1 MAFDVNTDY
10 KAKQNE
16 IKKQMDAE
24 TDPAKKAALQAEF
37 DAAGQSRNEKIASN
51 LQKYGQYAT
60 TPELDAVSK
69 IQANQRGNMAYDAGT
84 DYTALQNSLK
94 NQMGTET
101 DPDRRAALQRLYDT
115 AEQSRIAKMAS
126 SLQKYGKYA
135 TDSELDAAAGIQA
148 NNQIGTTYENQAK
161 TIGEYYDTAKQN
173 ANNDALSRGM
183 ARSSFVSDRM
193 AGLDAKRADALT
205 SNDAAKA
212 LAIQNAK
219 TAILN
224 NYQTNA
230 ANALANEK
238 SEFANTIGAYYNDY
252 QAEINRVLNNNDA
265 SDDWKVPYLQAARNQ
280 KLHDQATAQA
290 AADQQAFENQL
301 ALDKLA
307 ISSSKSYRSG
317 RHSGGSRGNSGNSGS
332 DTTGTTGTTGSNLFG
347 NTSAAQTAAN
357 NSVATVDSASNLSSL
372 EYKLSQIEGSQS
384 GVQSKAANIIKQYL
398 NSGAISEATA
408 KKYLSQYGL

>member
-24 TDPAKKAALQAEF
+24 TDPAKKAALQVEF
-37 DAAGQSRNEKIASN
+37 DAAGQSRNEKLASN
-51 LQKYGQYAT
+51 
-60 TPELDAVSK
+60 
-69 IQANQRGNMAYDAGT
+69 
-84 DYTALQNSLK
+84 
-94 NQMGTET
+94 
-101 DPDRRAALQRLYDT
+101 
-115 AEQSRIAKMAS
+115 
-126 SLQKYGKYA
+126 LQKYGKYA

-161 TIGEYYDTAKQN
+161 AIGDYYDTAQQN

-193 AGLDAKRADALT
+193 AGLDSKRADALT

-224 NYQTNA
+224 NYQTNT
-230 ANALANEK
+230 ANALANQK
-238 SEFANTIGAYYNDY
+238 SEYANTIGAYSNDY
-252 QAEINRVLNNNDA
+252 QAEINNVMNNNDA

-280 KLHDQATAQA
+280 KLNNIAAAQA
-290 AADQQAFENQL
+290 AAEQQAFENQL

-317 RHSGGSRGNSGNSGS
+317 RRSGGSRGSDGNSS
-332 DTTGTTGTTGSNLFG
+332 SSGTTGTTGANLFG
-347 NTSAAQTAAN
+347 NNSVAQTAAN
-357 NSVATVDSASNLSSL
+357 NSGATADSASNLSSL
-372 EYKLSQIEGSQS
+372 DYKLSQIEGSES
-384 GVQSKAANIIKQYL
+384 GVQSKAANLIKQYF

>member
-10 KAKQNE
+10 RAKQNE

-24 TDPAKKAALQAEF
+24 TDPVKKAALQSQY
-37 DAAGQSRNEKIASN
+37 DAAEQSRNEKIASN
-51 LQKYGQYAT
+51 LQKYG
-60 TPELDAVSK
+60 
-69 IQANQRGNMAYDAGT
+69 
-84 DYTALQNSLK
+84 
-94 NQMGTET
+94 
-101 DPDRRAALQRLYDT
+101 
-115 AEQSRIAKMAS
+115 
-126 SLQKYGKYA
+126 KYA
-135 TDSELDAAAGIQA
+135 SDSELDAAAGIQA

-161 TIGEYYDTAKQN
+161 TIGEYYDVAKQN

-193 AGLDAKRADALT
+193 AGLDSKRADTLT

-224 NYQTNA
+224 NYQTNT
-230 ANALANEK
+230 ANALANQK
-238 SEFANTIGAYYNDY
+238 SEYANTIGAYYNDY
-252 QAEINRVLNNNDA
+252 QQEINNVTNNNDA
-265 SDDWKVPYLQAARNQ
+265 SDDWKIPYLQAARNQ
-280 KLHDQATAQA
+280 KLNNIATAQA
-290 AADQQAFENQL
+290 TADQQAFENQL
-301 ALDKLA
+301 ALAKLA

-317 RHSGGSRGNSGNSGS
+317 RRSSGSRGSGGGNSGA
-332 DTTGTTGTTGSNLFG
+332 TGTTGSNLFG
-347 NTSAAQTAAN
+347 GTPAVN
-357 NSVATVDSASNLSSL
+357 NSGATADSASNLSSL
-372 EYKLSQIEGSQS
+372 EYKLSKIEDSNS

>member
-1 MAFDVNTDY
+1 MAFDVNIDY

-24 TDPAKKAALQAEF
+24 TDPAKKAALQVEF

-60 TPELDAVSK
+60 TPELDAVSR

-135 TDSELDAAAGIQA
+135 TDPELDAAAGIQA

-161 TIGEYYDTAKQN
+161 AINDYYDTAKQN

-224 NYQTNA
+224 NYQTNT

-252 QAEINRVLNNNDA
+252 QAEINRVQGNNDA
-265 SDDWKVPYLQAARNQ
+265 SDDWKIPYLQAARQ
-280 KLHDQATAQA
+280 KKIQDMQNAQA
-290 AADQQAFENQL
+290 AAEQQAFENQL

-317 RHSGGSRGNSGNSGS
+317 RHSGGSRGNGGNG
-332 DTTGTTGTTGSNLFG
+332 GNGGATGTTGSNLFG
-347 NTSAAQTAAN
+347 GNASAAN
-357 NSVATVDSASNLSSL
+357 NSGATADSASNISAL
-372 EYKLSQIEGSQS
+372 EYQLSKIEDSQS

>member
-1 MAFDVNTDY
+1 MAYDVNTDY

-24 TDPAKKAALQAEF
+24 TDPVKKAALQVEF
-37 DAAGQSRNEKIASN
+37 NAAGQSRNEKLASN
-51 LQKYGQYAT
+51 LQKYG
-60 TPELDAVSK
+60 
-69 IQANQRGNMAYDAGT
+69 
-84 DYTALQNSLK
+84 
-94 NQMGTET
+94 
-101 DPDRRAALQRLYDT
+101 
-115 AEQSRIAKMAS
+115 
-126 SLQKYGKYA
+126 KYA
-135 TDSELDAAAGIQA
+135 SDSELDAAAGIQA

-193 AGLDAKRADALT
+193 AGLDSKRADALT

-224 NYQTNA
+224 NYQTNT

-238 SEFANTIGAYYNDY
+238 SEFANTIGAYSNDY
-252 QAEINRVLNNNDA
+252 QAEINRVQGNNDA
-265 SDDWKVPYLQAARNQ
+265 SDDWKIPYLQAARQ
-280 KLHDQATAQA
+280 KKILDMQSAQA

-317 RHSGGSRGNSGNSGS
+317 RRSSGSRGNSGNDGG
-332 DTTGTTGTTGSNLFG
+332 DDGNPDNNPFGGNGGGGAATTQ
-347 NTSAAQTAAN
+347 TSYYT
-357 NSVATVDSASNLSSL
+357 SLSSQL
-372 EYKLSQIEGSQS
+372 ENILDKGYTT
-384 GVQSKAANIIKQYL
+384 VTANRMANLISQYL
-398 NSGAISEATA
+398 SKGQITQEQAQALSD
-408 KKYLSQYGL
+408 KYIG

>member
-24 TDPAKKAALQAEF
+24 TDPAKKAALQVEF
-37 DAAGQSRNEKIASN
+37 DAAGQSRNEKLASN
-51 LQKYGQYAT
+51 
-60 TPELDAVSK
+60 
-69 IQANQRGNMAYDAGT
+69 
-84 DYTALQNSLK
+84 
-94 NQMGTET
+94 
-101 DPDRRAALQRLYDT
+101 
-115 AEQSRIAKMAS
+115 
-126 SLQKYGKYA
+126 LQKYGKYA
-135 TDSELDAAAGIQA
+135 TDSELDSAAGMQA

-161 TIGEYYDTAKQN
+161 AIGDYYDTAQQN

-193 AGLDAKRADALT
+193 AGLDSKRADALT

-219 TAILN
+219 TNILN
-224 NYQTNA
+224 NYQTNT
-230 ANALANEK
+230 ANALANQK
-238 SEFANTIGAYYNDY
+238 SEYANTIGAYSNDY
-252 QAEINRVLNNNDA
+252 QQEINNVMNNNDA
-265 SDDWKVPYLQAARNQ
+265 SDDWKVPYLKAARNQ
-280 KLHDQATAQA
+280 KLNNIAAAQA

-317 RHSGGSRGNSGNSGS
+317 RRSGGSNGGNDNSS
-332 DTTGTTGTTGSNLFG
+332 GTTGTTGANLFG
-347 NTSAAQTAAN
+347 NNSAAQTAAN
-357 NSVATVDSASNLSSL
+357 NSGATADSASNLSSL
-372 EYKLSQIEGSQS
+372 DYKLSQIEGSES
-384 GVQSKAANIIKQYL
+384 GVQSKAANLIKQYF

>member
-10 KAKQNE
+10 KSKQNE

-24 TDPAKKAALQAEF
+24 TDPAKKAALQVEF
-37 DAAGQSRNEKIASN
+37 DAAGQSRNEKLASN

-60 TPELDAVSK
+60 TPELDAVSR
-69 IQANQRGNMAYDAGT
+69 IQANQRGNMAYDAGA
-84 DYTALQNSLK
+84 DYSALQNSLK

-101 DPDRRAALQRLYDT
+101 DPDRRAALQRLNDT
-115 AEQSRIAKMAS
+115 AGQSRIAKMAS
-126 SLQKYGKYA
+126 NLQKYGKYA
-135 TDSELDAAAGIQA
+135 TDSELDSAAGIQA

-161 TIGEYYDTAKQN
+161 TIGDYYDTAQQN

-193 AGLDAKRADALT
+193 AGLDSKRADALA

-219 TAILN
+219 TNILN
-224 NYQTNA
+224 NYQTNT

-238 SEFANTIGAYYNDY
+238 GEFANTIGAYSNDY
-252 QAEINRVLNNNDA
+252 QAEINRVQGNNDA

-280 KLHDQATAQA
+280 KLNNIAAAQAT
-290 AADQQAFENQL
+290 ADQQAFENQL

-317 RHSGGSRGNSGNSGS
+317 RRSGGSDNGGNSSS
-332 DTTGTTGTTGSNLFG
+332 SGTTGTTGANLFG
-347 NTSAAQTAAN
+347 NNSAAQTAAN
-357 NSVATVDSASNLSSL
+357 NSGATADSASNLSSL
-372 EYKLSQIEGSQS
+372 DYKLSQIEGSES
-384 GVQSKAANIIKQYL
+384 GVQSKAANLIKQYF

>member
-24 TDPAKKAALQAEF
+24 TDPAKKAALQVEF
-37 DAAGQSRNEKIASN
+37 DAAGQSRNEKLASN
-51 LQKYGQYAT
+51 
-60 TPELDAVSK
+60 
-69 IQANQRGNMAYDAGT
+69 
-84 DYTALQNSLK
+84 
-94 NQMGTET
+94 
-101 DPDRRAALQRLYDT
+101 
-115 AEQSRIAKMAS
+115 
-126 SLQKYGKYA
+126 LQKYGKYA

-161 TIGEYYDTAKQN
+161 AIGDYYDTAQQN

-224 NYQTNA
+224 NYQTNT
-230 ANALANEK
+230 ANALANQK
-238 SEFANTIGAYYNDY
+238 SEFVNTIGAYSNDY
-252 QAEINRVLNNNDA
+252 QAEINNVMNNNDA

-280 KLHDQATAQA
+280 KLNNIAAAQA
-290 AADQQAFENQL
+290 AAEQQAFENQL

-317 RHSGGSRGNSGNSGS
+317 RRSGGSRGSDGNSSSS
-332 DTTGTTGTTGSNLFG
+332 DTTGTTGANLFG
-347 NTSAAQTAAN
+347 NNSVAQTAAN
-357 NSVATVDSASNLSSL
+357 NSGATADSASNLSSL
-372 EYKLSQIEGSQS
+372 DYKLSQIEGSES
-384 GVQSKAANIIKQYL
+384 GVQSKAANLIKQYF

>member
-10 KAKQNE
+10 KSKQNE

-24 TDPAKKAALQAEF
+24 TDPTKKAALQVEF

-101 DPDRRAALQRLYDT
+101 DPDRRASLQRLYDT
-115 AEQSRIAKMAS
+115 AEQSRIAKMSS

-161 TIGEYYDTAKQN
+161 TIGDYYDTAKQN

-183 ARSSFVSDRM
+183 ARSSFISDRM

-212 LAIQNAK
+212 LAIQSAK
-219 TAILN
+219 TSILN

-230 ANALANEK
+230 ANALASEK
-238 SEFANTIGAYYNDY
+238 SEYANTIGAYYNDY
-252 QAEINRVLNNNDA
+252 QQEINNVTNNNDA
-265 SDDWKVPYLQAARNQ
+265 SDDWKIPYLQAARNQ
-280 KLHDQATAQA
+280 KLNNIAAAQA

-317 RHSGGSRGNSGNSGS
+317 RSSSGNSNNNNNNNNNN
-332 DTTGTTGTTGSNLFG
+332 TPKNPFG
-347 NTSAAQTAAN
+347 GPPKTKLNDVDASYQVGMNRTKQGQK
-357 NSVATVDSASNLSSL
+357 ATVDRLYDSG
-372 EYKLSQIEGSQS
+372 QITEAQ
-384 GVQSKAANIIKQYL
+384 ANALYDKFKID
-398 NSGAISEATA
+398 S
-408 KKYLSQYGL
+408 

>member
-10 KAKQNE
+10 KSKQNE

-24 TDPAKKAALQAEF
+24 TDPVKKAALQVEF
-37 DAAGQSRNEKIASN
+37 NDAGQSRNEKIASN
-51 LQKYGQYAT
+51 LQKYG
-60 TPELDAVSK
+60 
-69 IQANQRGNMAYDAGT
+69 
-84 DYTALQNSLK
+84 
-94 NQMGTET
+94 
-101 DPDRRAALQRLYDT
+101 
-115 AEQSRIAKMAS
+115 
-126 SLQKYGKYA
+126 KYA
-135 TDSELDAAAGIQA
+135 TDSELDSAAGIQA

-161 TIGEYYDTAKQN
+161 AIGDYYDTAQQN

-193 AGLDAKRADALT
+193 AGLDSKRADALT

-224 NYQTNA
+224 NYQTNT
-230 ANALANEK
+230 ANALANQK
-238 SEFANTIGAYYNDY
+238 SEFVNTIGAYSNDY
-252 QAEINRVLNNNDA
+252 QQEINNVMNNNDA
-265 SDDWKVPYLQAARNQ
+265 SDDWKVPYLKAARNQ
-280 KLHDQATAQA
+280 KLNNIAAAQA

-317 RHSGGSRGNSGNSGS
+317 RSSGGSRGSGGDNSSS
-332 DTTGTTGTTGSNLFG
+332 GTTGTTGSNLFG
-347 NTSAAQTAAN
+347 NNSAAQTAAN
-357 NSVATVDSASNLSSL
+357 NSGATADSASNISSL
-372 EYKLSQIEGSQS
+372 EYKLSKIDDSKS
-384 GVQSKAANIIKQYL
+384 GVQSKAANIIKQYF

>member
-1 MAFDVNTDY
+1 MAFDANIDY
-10 KAKQNE
+10 KSKQNE

-24 TDPAKKAALQAEF
+24 TDPVKKAALQAQY
-37 DAAGQSRNEKIASN
+37 DAAEQSRNEKIASN

-60 TPELDAVSK
+60 TPELDAVSR

-84 DYTALQNSLK
+84 DYSALQNSLK

-126 SLQKYGKYA
+126 NLQKYGKYA
-135 TDSELDAAAGIQA
+135 TDSELDSAAGIQA
-148 NNQIGTTYENQAK
+148 NNQIGATYENQAK
-161 TIGEYYDTAKQN
+161 TIGDYYDTAKQN

-193 AGLDAKRADALT
+193 AGLDSKRADALT
-205 SNDAAKA
+205 RNDAAKA

-224 NYQTNA
+224 NYQTNT
-230 ANALANEK
+230 ANALANQK
-238 SEFANTIGAYYNDY
+238 SEYANTIGAYYNDY
-252 QAEINRVLNNNDA
+252 QQEINNVTNNNDA
-265 SDDWKVPYLQAARNQ
+265 SDDWKIPYLQAARQ
-280 KLHDQATAQA
+280 KKILDMQNAQA
-290 AADQQAFENQL
+290 AAEQQAFENQL
-301 ALDKLA
+301 ALYKA
-307 ISSSKSYRSG
+307 TKSSSKSYRSG
-317 RHSGGSRGNSGNSGS
+317 RRSSGSRGNSGG
-332 DTTGTTGTTGSNLFG
+332 GTTGTTGANLFG
-347 NTSAAQTAAN
+347 NTSAAN
-357 NSVATVDSASNLSSL
+357 NSGATADSASNLSSL
-372 EYKLSQIEGSQS
+372 DYKLSQIEGSES
-384 GVQSKAANIIKQYL
+384 GVQSKAANLIKQYF

>member
-24 TDPAKKAALQAEF
+24 TDPAKKAALQVEF
-37 DAAGQSRNEKIASN
+37 DAAGQSRNEKLASN
-51 LQKYGQYAT
+51 
-60 TPELDAVSK
+60 
-69 IQANQRGNMAYDAGT
+69 
-84 DYTALQNSLK
+84 
-94 NQMGTET
+94 
-101 DPDRRAALQRLYDT
+101 
-115 AEQSRIAKMAS
+115 
-126 SLQKYGKYA
+126 LQKYGKYA
-135 TDSELDAAAGIQA
+135 TDSELDSAAGIQA

-161 TIGEYYDTAKQN
+161 AIGDYYDTAQQN

-193 AGLDAKRADALT
+193 AGLDSKRADALT

-219 TAILN
+219 TSILN
-224 NYQTNA
+224 NYQTNT
-230 ANALANEK
+230 ANALANQK
-238 SEFANTIGAYYNDY
+238 SEYANTIGAYSNDY
-252 QAEINRVLNNNDA
+252 QQEINNVMNNNDA
-265 SDDWKVPYLQAARNQ
+265 SDDWKIPYLQAARNQ
-280 KLHDQATAQA
+280 KLNNIAAAQA

-317 RHSGGSRGNSGNSGS
+317 RRSGGSRGNGGDSSS
-332 DTTGTTGTTGSNLFG
+332 SGTTGTTGANLFG
-347 NTSAAQTAAN
+347 NNSAAQTAAN
-357 NSVATVDSASNLSSL
+357 NSGATADSASNLSSL
-372 EYKLSQIEGSQS
+372 DYKLSQIEGSES
-384 GVQSKAANIIKQYL
+384 GVQSKAANLIKQYF

>member
-10 KAKQNE
+10 TALKNSL
-16 IKKQMDAE
+16 KKQLDAE
-24 TDPAKKAALQAEF
+24 TDAAKKTALQTQY
-37 DAAGQSRNEKIASN
+37 DAAERARTEKIASN

-84 DYTALQNSLK
+84 DYSALQNSLK
-94 NQMGTET
+94 NQMGAET

-161 TIGEYYDTAKQN
+161 TIGDYYDTAKQN

-193 AGLDAKRADALT
+193 AGLDSKRADALT

-219 TAILN
+219 TNILN
-224 NYQTNA
+224 NYQTNT
-230 ANALANEK
+230 ANALANQK
-238 SEFANTIGAYYNDY
+238 SEYANTIGAYYNDY
-252 QAEINRVLNNNDA
+252 QQEINNVMNNNDA
-265 SDDWKVPYLQAARNQ
+265 SDDWKIPYLQSARNQ
-280 KLHDQATAQA
+280 KINDIAAAQA
-290 AADQQAFENQL
+290 AAEQQAFENQL
-301 ALDKLA
+301 ALAKLA

-317 RHSGGSRGNSGNSGS
+317 RRSSGSRGSGGSSGA
-332 DTTGTTGTTGSNLFG
+332 TGTTGSNLFG
-347 NTSAAQTAAN
+347 GTPAGSPNPLNQP
-357 NSVATVDSASNLSSL
+357 TVDSASNISSL
-372 EYKLSQIEGSQS
+372 EYQLSKIDDSKS

>member
-10 KAKQNE
+10 KSKQNE

-24 TDPAKKAALQAEF
+24 TDPAKKAALQVEF

-101 DPDRRAALQRLYDT
+101 DPDRRASLQRLYDT
-115 AEQSRIAKMAS
+115 AEQSRIAKMSS

-193 AGLDAKRADALT
+193 AGLDTKRADALT

-219 TAILN
+219 TSILN

-230 ANALANEK
+230 ANALASEK
-238 SEFANTIGAYYNDY
+238 SEYANTIGAYYNDY
-252 QAEINRVLNNNDA
+252 QQEINNVTNNNDA
-265 SDDWKVPYLQAARNQ
+265 SDDWKIPYLQAARNQ
-280 KLHDQATAQA
+280 KLNNIATAQA

-307 ISSSKSYRSG
+307 ISSSKSHRSG
-317 RHSGGSRGNSGNSGS
+317 RRSGGSNGGNGS
-332 DTTGTTGTTGSNLFG
+332 DTTGTTGSNLFG
-347 NTSAAQTAAN
+347 GNTSAAN
-357 NSVATVDSASNLSSL
+357 NSGATATADSASNLSSL
-372 EYKLSQIEGSQS
+372 DYKLSQIEGSQS

>member
-24 TDPAKKAALQAEF
+24 TDPAKKAALQVEF
-37 DAAGQSRNEKIASN
+37 DAAGQSRNEKLASN
-51 LQKYGQYAT
+51 
-60 TPELDAVSK
+60 
-69 IQANQRGNMAYDAGT
+69 
-84 DYTALQNSLK
+84 
-94 NQMGTET
+94 
-101 DPDRRAALQRLYDT
+101 
-115 AEQSRIAKMAS
+115 
-126 SLQKYGKYA
+126 LQKYGKYA
-135 TDSELDAAAGIQA
+135 TDSELDSAAGIQA

-161 TIGEYYDTAKQN
+161 AIGSYYDTAQQN

-224 NYQTNA
+224 NYQTNT

-238 SEFANTIGAYYNDY
+238 SEFVNTIGAYSNDY
-252 QAEINRVLNNNDA
+252 QAEINRVQGNNDA

-280 KLHDQATAQA
+280 KLNNIAAAQA

-307 ISSSKSYRSG
+307 LSSSKSYRSG
-317 RHSGGSRGNSGNSGS
+317 RRSGGSNGGNGGDSGGNGGNP
-332 DTTGTTGTTGSNLFG
+332 DNNPNPFG
-347 NTSAAQTAAN
+347 NNSAAQTAGTQTSYYTSLASQLENILDKGYTAVTTNKMAN
-357 NSVATVDSASNLSSL
+357 LIS
-372 EYKLSQIEGSQS
+372 
-384 GVQSKAANIIKQYL
+384 QYL
-398 NSGAISEATA
+398 SKGQITQEQAQELSD
-408 KKYLSQYGL
+408 KYIG

>member
-1 MAFDVNTDY
+1 MAFDANIDY
-10 KAKQNE
+10 KAKQIE
-16 IKKQMDAE
+16 IQKQIDAE

-51 LQKYGQYAT
+51 LQKYG
-60 TPELDAVSK
+60 
-69 IQANQRGNMAYDAGT
+69 
-84 DYTALQNSLK
+84 
-94 NQMGTET
+94 
-101 DPDRRAALQRLYDT
+101 
-115 AEQSRIAKMAS
+115 
-126 SLQKYGKYA
+126 KYA
-135 TDSELDAAAGIQA
+135 SDSELDSAAGIQA

-161 TIGEYYDTAKQN
+161 GINDYYDTAKQN

-252 QAEINRVLNNNDA
+252 QAEINNVLNNNDA

-280 KLHDQATAQA
+280 KLNDIAAAQA
-290 AADQQAFENQL
+290 AAAQQAFENQL
-301 ALDKLA
+301 ALEKLA

-317 RHSGGSRGNSGNSGS
+317 RRSGGSRGNSGNSGS
-332 DTTGTTGTTGSNLFG
+332 DTTGTTGTTGANLFG

-357 NSVATVDSASNLSSL
+357 NSGATVDSASNISSL
-372 EYKLSQIEGSQS
+372 EYKLSQIEGSGS
-384 GVQSKAANIIKQYL
+384 GVQSKAANIIKQYF
-398 NSGAISEATA
+398 NSGAISEATE

>member
-1 MAFDVNTDY
+1 MAFDVNIDY

-24 TDPAKKAALQAEF
+24 TDPAKKAALQVEF

-135 TDSELDAAAGIQA
+135 TDSELDSAAGIQA

-161 TIGEYYDTAKQN
+161 MIGDYYDTAQQN

-193 AGLDAKRADALT
+193 AGLDSKRADALA

-219 TAILN
+219 TTILN
-224 NYQTNA
+224 NYHTNA
-230 ANALANEK
+230 ANELANQK
-238 SEFANTIGAYYNDY
+238 SEFVNTIGAYSNDY
-252 QAEINRVLNNNDA
+252 QAEINNVMNNNDA

-280 KLHDQATAQA
+280 KLNNIAAAQA
-290 AADQQAFENQL
+290 AAEQQAFENQL

-317 RHSGGSRGNSGNSGS
+317 RHSSGSRGGNG
-332 DTTGTTGTTGSNLFG
+332 GATGTTGSNLFG
-347 NTSAAQTAAN
+347 GNTSATN
-357 NSVATVDSASNLSSL
+357 NSGATATADSASNISSL
-372 EYKLSQIEGSQS
+372 EYQLSKIDDSKS

>member
-1 MAFDVNTDY
+1 MAFDVNIDY

-24 TDPAKKAALQAEF
+24 TDPAKKAALQVEF
-37 DAAGQSRNEKIASN
+37 DAAGQSRNEKLASN
-51 LQKYGQYAT
+51 
-60 TPELDAVSK
+60 
-69 IQANQRGNMAYDAGT
+69 
-84 DYTALQNSLK
+84 
-94 NQMGTET
+94 
-101 DPDRRAALQRLYDT
+101 
-115 AEQSRIAKMAS
+115 
-126 SLQKYGKYA
+126 LQKYGKYA
-135 TDSELDAAAGIQA
+135 TDSELDSAAGIQA

-161 TIGEYYDTAKQN
+161 AIGSYYDTAKQN
-173 ANNDALSRGM
+173 ASNDALSRGM

-193 AGLDAKRADALT
+193 AGLDAKRADALA

-224 NYQTNA
+224 NYQTNT
-230 ANALANEK
+230 ANALANQK
-238 SEFANTIGAYYNDY
+238 SEFVNTIGAYSNDY
-252 QAEINRVLNNNDA
+252 QAEINNVMNNNDA

-280 KLHDQATAQA
+280 KLNNIAAAQA

-307 ISSSKSYRSG
+307 LSSSKSYRSG
-317 RHSGGSRGNSGNSGS
+317 RRSGGTRSGNSGDS
-332 DTTGTTGTTGSNLFG
+332 GGDSGATGTTGSNLFG
-347 NTSAAQTAAN
+347 GNTSATN
-357 NSVATVDSASNLSSL
+357 NSGATATADSASNISSL
-372 EYKLSQIEGSQS
+372 EYKLSQIEDSQS
-384 GVQSKAANIIKQYL
+384 NVQSKAANIIKQYL

>member
-24 TDPAKKAALQAEF
+24 TDPAKKAALQVEF
-37 DAAGQSRNEKIASN
+37 DAAGQSRNEKLASN
-51 LQKYGQYAT
+51 
-60 TPELDAVSK
+60 
-69 IQANQRGNMAYDAGT
+69 
-84 DYTALQNSLK
+84 
-94 NQMGTET
+94 
-101 DPDRRAALQRLYDT
+101 
-115 AEQSRIAKMAS
+115 
-126 SLQKYGKYA
+126 LQKYGKYA
-135 TDSELDAAAGIQA
+135 TDSELDSAAGIQA

-161 TIGEYYDTAKQN
+161 TIGDYYDTAQQN

-193 AGLDAKRADALT
+193 AGLDSKRADALT

-224 NYQTNA
+224 NYQTNT

-238 SEFANTIGAYYNDY
+238 SEFANTIGAYSNDY
-252 QAEINRVLNNNDA
+252 QAEINRVQGNNDA

-280 KLHDQATAQA
+280 KLNNIAAAQA

-317 RHSGGSRGNSGNSGS
+317 RRSSGSRDSGGGS
-332 DTTGTTGTTGSNLFG
+332 DSSGTTGTTGANLFG
-347 NTSAAQTAAN
+347 NNSAAQTAAN
-357 NSVATVDSASNLSSL
+357 NSGATADSASNISAL
-372 EYKLSQIEGSQS
+372 EYKLSQIEDSGS
-384 GVQSKAANIIKQYL
+384 GVQSKAANIIKQYF

>member
-24 TDPAKKAALQAEF
+24 TDPVKKAALQVEF

-51 LQKYGQYAT
+51 LQKYG
-60 TPELDAVSK
+60 
-69 IQANQRGNMAYDAGT
+69 
-84 DYTALQNSLK
+84 
-94 NQMGTET
+94 
-101 DPDRRAALQRLYDT
+101 
-115 AEQSRIAKMAS
+115 
-126 SLQKYGKYA
+126 KYA
-135 TDSELDAAAGIQA
+135 TDSELDSAAGIQA

-161 TIGEYYDTAKQN
+161 AIGEYYDTAQQN

-183 ARSSFVSDRM
+183 SRSSFVSDRM
-193 AGLDAKRADALT
+193 AGLDSKRADALT

-224 NYQTNA
+224 NYQTNT
-230 ANALANEK
+230 ANALANQK
-238 SEFANTIGAYYNDY
+238 SEYANTIGAYSNDY
-252 QAEINRVLNNNDA
+252 QAEINRVQGNNDA

-280 KLHDQATAQA
+280 KLNNIAAAQA

-317 RHSGGSRGNSGNSGS
+317 RRSGGSRGNSGNSGS
-332 DTTGTTGTTGSNLFG
+332 DTTGTTGTTGAGLFG
-347 NTSAAQTAAN
+347 NTSAVN
-357 NSVATVDSASNLSSL
+357 NSVATVDSASNISSL
-372 EYKLSQIEGSQS
+372 EYKLSQIEDSGS

-398 NSGAISEATA
+398 HSGAISEATA

>member
-1 MAFDVNTDY
+1 MAFDVNIDY
-10 KAKQNE
+10 RAKQNE

-24 TDPAKKAALQAEF
+24 TDPAKKAALQAQY
-37 DAAGQSRNEKIASN
+37 DAAEQSRTEKLASN

-60 TPELDAVSK
+60 APELDAVSK

-84 DYTALQNSLK
+84 DYTALQNWIK
-94 NQMGTET
+94 NQMETET
-101 DPDRRAALQRLYDT
+101 DPDRRAALQRLSDT
-115 AEQSRIAKMAS
+115 AGQSRIAKIAS

-135 TDSELDAAAGIQA
+135 TDPELDAAAGIQA

-161 TIGEYYDTAKQN
+161 MIGDYYDTAQQN

-193 AGLDAKRADALT
+193 AGLDAKRADALAR
-205 SNDAAKA
+205 NDAAKA

-224 NYQTNA
+224 NYQTNT

-238 SEFANTIGAYYNDY
+238 SEYANTIGAYYNDY

-280 KLHDQATAQA
+280 KLNNIAAAQA

-317 RHSGGSRGNSGNSGS
+317 RHSGGSGGGGGNSGGNGG
-332 DTTGTTGTTGSNLFG
+332 DNNNNNNNDNNNNPFGGAPAATTQ
-347 NTSAAQTAAN
+347 TSYYT
-357 NSVATVDSASNLSSL
+357 SLSSQL
-372 EYKLSQIEGSQS
+372 ENILDKGYTTVTTNKM
-384 GVQSKAANIIKQYL
+384 ANLISQYL
-398 NSGAISEATA
+398 SKGLITQAQAQALSD
-408 KKYLSQYGL
+408 KYIG

>member
-1 MAFDVNTDY
+1 MAFDVNIDY

-37 DAAGQSRNEKIASN
+37 DAAGQSRNEKLASN

-60 TPELDAVSK
+60 APELDAVSK

-161 TIGEYYDTAKQN
+161 GINDYYDTAKQN

-238 SEFANTIGAYYNDY
+238 REYANNIGAYYNDY
-252 QAEINRVLNNNDA
+252 QAEINNVLNNNDA

-280 KLHDQATAQA
+280 KLNNIAAAQA

-317 RHSGGSRGNSGNSGS
+317 RRSGGSRGNSGGNDGG
-332 DTTGTTGTTGSNLFG
+332 DDGNPDNNPFGGNGGGGAATTQ
-347 NTSAAQTAAN
+347 TSYYT
-357 NSVATVDSASNLSSL
+357 SLSSQL
-372 EYKLSQIEGSQS
+372 ENILDKGYST
-384 GVQSKAANIIKQYL
+384 VTTNRMANLISQYL
-398 NSGAISEATA
+398 SKGLITQEQAQELSD
-408 KKYLSQYGL
+408 KYIG

>member
-1 MAFDVNTDY
+1 MAYDVNTDY

-24 TDPAKKAALQAEF
+24 TDPAKKAALQVEF
-37 DAAGQSRNEKIASN
+37 DAAGQSRNEKLASN
-51 LQKYGQYAT
+51 
-60 TPELDAVSK
+60 
-69 IQANQRGNMAYDAGT
+69 
-84 DYTALQNSLK
+84 
-94 NQMGTET
+94 
-101 DPDRRAALQRLYDT
+101 
-115 AEQSRIAKMAS
+115 
-126 SLQKYGKYA
+126 LQKYGKYA
-135 TDSELDAAAGIQA
+135 TDSELDSAAGIQA

-161 TIGEYYDTAKQN
+161 AIGDYYDTAQQN

-193 AGLDAKRADALT
+193 AGLDSKRADALT

-219 TAILN
+219 TNILN
-224 NYQTNA
+224 NYQTNT
-230 ANALANEK
+230 ANALANQK
-238 SEFANTIGAYYNDY
+238 SEYANTIGAYSNDY
-252 QAEINRVLNNNDA
+252 QQEINNVMNNNDA
-265 SDDWKVPYLQAARNQ
+265 SDDWKVPYLKAARNQ
-280 KLHDQATAQA
+280 KLNNIAAAQA

-317 RHSGGSRGNSGNSGS
+317 RRSGGSDNGGDNSSS
-332 DTTGTTGTTGSNLFG
+332 GTTGTTGANLFG
-347 NTSAAQTAAN
+347 NNSAAQTAAN
-357 NSVATVDSASNLSSL
+357 NSGATADSASNLSSL
-372 EYKLSQIEGSQS
+372 DYKLSQIEGSES
-384 GVQSKAANIIKQYL
+384 SVQSKAANLIKQYF

>member
-1 MAFDVNTDY
+1 MAYDVNIDY

-16 IKKQMDAE
+16 IQKQIDAE
-24 TDPAKKAALQAEF
+24 TDPVKKAALQVEF
-37 DAAGQSRNEKIASN
+37 NDAGQSRNEKLASN
-51 LQKYGQYAT
+51 
-60 TPELDAVSK
+60 
-69 IQANQRGNMAYDAGT
+69 
-84 DYTALQNSLK
+84 
-94 NQMGTET
+94 
-101 DPDRRAALQRLYDT
+101 
-115 AEQSRIAKMAS
+115 
-126 SLQKYGKYA
+126 LQKYGKYA

-161 TIGEYYDTAKQN
+161 AIGDYYDTAQQN

-193 AGLDAKRADALT
+193 AGLDSKRADTLT

-219 TAILN
+219 ASILN
-224 NYQTNA
+224 NYQTNT

-238 SEFANTIGAYYNDY
+238 NEYANTIGAYSNDY
-252 QAEINRVLNNNDA
+252 QQEINNVMNNNDA

-280 KLHDQATAQA
+280 KLNNISTAQA
-290 AADQQAFENQL
+290 TADQQAFENQL

-317 RHSGGSRGNSGNSGS
+317 RRSGGSDNGGDNNNNNNNN
-332 DTTGTTGTTGSNLFG
+332 DNNNNPFG
-347 NTSAAQTAAN
+347 GAPAVSPNPINQPTA
-357 NSVATVDSASNLSSL
+357 DSASNLSSL
-372 EYKLSQIEGSQS
+372 DYKLSQIEGSES
-384 GVQSKAANIIKQYL
+384 GVQSKAANIIKQYF

>member
-1 MAFDVNTDY
+1 MAFDANTDY

-24 TDPAKKAALQAEF
+24 TDPAKKAALQVEF
-37 DAAGQSRNEKIASN
+37 NAAGQSRNEKLASN
-51 LQKYGQYAT
+51 
-60 TPELDAVSK
+60 
-69 IQANQRGNMAYDAGT
+69 
-84 DYTALQNSLK
+84 
-94 NQMGTET
+94 
-101 DPDRRAALQRLYDT
+101 
-115 AEQSRIAKMAS
+115 
-126 SLQKYGKYA
+126 LQKYGKYA
-135 TDSELDAAAGIQA
+135 TDSELDSAAGIQA

-161 TIGEYYDTAKQN
+161 TIGDYYDTAKQN

-193 AGLDAKRADALT
+193 AGLDSKRADALT

-224 NYQTNA
+224 NYQTNT

-238 SEFANTIGAYYNDY
+238 SEFANTIGAYSNDY
-252 QAEINRVLNNNDA
+252 QQKINNVTNNNDD
-265 SDDWKVPYLQAARNQ
+265 SDDWKIQYLQAARNQ
-280 KLHDQATAQA
+280 KLQYQATAQA

-317 RHSGGSRGNSGNSGS
+317 RRSGGSRGNGGNSGS
-332 DTTGTTGTTGSNLFG
+332 DTTGTTGSNLFGG
-347 NTSAAQTAAN
+347 NTSAAN
-357 NSVATVDSASNLSSL
+357 NSGATATADSASNLSSL
-372 EYKLSQIEGSQS
+372 DYKLSQIEGSQS

>member
-1 MAFDVNTDY
+1 MAYDVNTDY

-24 TDPAKKAALQAEF
+24 TDPAKKAALQVEF
-37 DAAGQSRNEKIASN
+37 DAAGQSRNEKLASN
-51 LQKYGQYAT
+51 
-60 TPELDAVSK
+60 
-69 IQANQRGNMAYDAGT
+69 
-84 DYTALQNSLK
+84 
-94 NQMGTET
+94 
-101 DPDRRAALQRLYDT
+101 
-115 AEQSRIAKMAS
+115 
-126 SLQKYGKYA
+126 LQKYGKYA
-135 TDSELDAAAGIQA
+135 TDSELDSAAGIQA

-161 TIGEYYDTAKQN
+161 TIGDYYDTAQQN

-193 AGLDAKRADALT
+193 AGLDSKRADALT

-219 TAILN
+219 TNILN
-224 NYQTNA
+224 NYQTNT
-230 ANALANEK
+230 ANALANQK
-238 SEFANTIGAYYNDY
+238 SEYANTIGAYSNDY
-252 QAEINRVLNNNDA
+252 QQEINNVMNNNDA
-265 SDDWKVPYLQAARNQ
+265 SDDWKVPYLKAARNQ
-280 KLHDQATAQA
+280 KLNNIAAAQA

-317 RHSGGSRGNSGNSGS
+317 RRSGGSDNGGNSSS
-332 DTTGTTGTTGSNLFG
+332 SGTTGTTGANLFG
-347 NTSAAQTAAN
+347 NNSAAQTAAN
-357 NSVATVDSASNLSSL
+357 NSGATADSASNLSSL
-372 EYKLSQIEGSQS
+372 DYKLSQIEGSES
-384 GVQSKAANIIKQYL
+384 GVQSKAANIIKQYF

>member
-10 KAKQNE
+10 TALKSSL
-16 IKKQMDAE
+16 KKQLDAE
-24 TDPAKKAALQAEF
+24 TDAAKKTALQSQY
-37 DAAGQSRNEKIASN
+37 DAAEQARTEKLASN

-60 TPELDAVSK
+60 TPELDAVSR

-115 AEQSRIAKMAS
+115 EEQSRIAKMAS

-135 TDSELDAAAGIQA
+135 TDSELDSAAGIQA

-161 TIGEYYDTAKQN
+161 AIGDYYDTAQQN

-193 AGLDAKRADALT
+193 AGLDSKRADALT

-219 TAILN
+219 TNILN
-224 NYQTNA
+224 NYQTNT
-230 ANALANEK
+230 ANALANQK
-238 SEFANTIGAYYNDY
+238 SEYANTIGAYSNDY
-252 QAEINRVLNNNDA
+252 QQEINNVMNNNDA
-265 SDDWKVPYLQAARNQ
+265 SDDWKVPYLKAARNQ
-280 KLHDQATAQA
+280 KLNNIAAAQA

-317 RHSGGSRGNSGNSGS
+317 RRSGGSNGGNDNSGGNP
-332 DTTGTTGTTGSNLFG
+332 DNNNNPFG
-347 NTSAAQTAAN
+347 NNSAAQTAAN
-357 NSVATVDSASNLSSL
+357 NSGATADSASNLSSL
-372 EYKLSQIEGSQS
+372 EYKLSQIEDSGS
-384 GVQSKAANIIKQYL
+384 GVQSKAANIIKQYF

>member
-1 MAFDVNTDY
+1 MAYDVNTDY

-24 TDPAKKAALQAEF
+24 TDPAKKAALQVEF
-37 DAAGQSRNEKIASN
+37 DAAGQSRNEKLASN
-51 LQKYGQYAT
+51 
-60 TPELDAVSK
+60 
-69 IQANQRGNMAYDAGT
+69 
-84 DYTALQNSLK
+84 
-94 NQMGTET
+94 
-101 DPDRRAALQRLYDT
+101 
-115 AEQSRIAKMAS
+115 
-126 SLQKYGKYA
+126 LQKYGKYA
-135 TDSELDAAAGIQA
+135 TDSELDSAAGIQA

-161 TIGEYYDTAKQN
+161 AIGDYYDTAQQN

-193 AGLDAKRADALT
+193 AGLDSKRADALT

-219 TAILN
+219 TNILN
-224 NYQTNA
+224 NYQTNT
-230 ANALANEK
+230 ANALANQK
-238 SEFANTIGAYYNDY
+238 SEYANTIGAYSNDY
-252 QAEINRVLNNNDA
+252 QQEINNVMNNNDA
-265 SDDWKVPYLQAARNQ
+265 SDDWKVPYLKAARNQ
-280 KLHDQATAQA
+280 KLNNIAAAQA

-317 RHSGGSRGNSGNSGS
+317 RRSGGSDNGGDNSGGNP
-332 DTTGTTGTTGSNLFG
+332 DNNPNPFG
-347 NTSAAQTAAN
+347 GPPAVSPNPLNQP
-357 NSVATVDSASNLSSL
+357 TVDSASNISSL
-372 EYKLSQIEGSQS
+372 EYKLSKIDDSKS
-384 GVQSKAANIIKQYL
+384 GVQSKAANLIKQYF